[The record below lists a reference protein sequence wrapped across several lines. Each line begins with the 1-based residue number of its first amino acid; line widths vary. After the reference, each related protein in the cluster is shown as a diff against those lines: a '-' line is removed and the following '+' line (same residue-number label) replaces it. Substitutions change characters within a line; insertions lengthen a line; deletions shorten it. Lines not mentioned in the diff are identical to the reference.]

1 MPFGMNQLG
10 FELKLIELSTDRGY
24 YLMVFRQD
32 AVHVCHV
39 LTRDLL
45 DDQRA
50 VIGGQEDPLPLGVPT
65 SYGRAAGQR
74 HLQG

>member
-1 MPFGMNQLG
+1 MMPSIG
-10 FELKLIELSTDRGY
+10 FEQRLSQLPTAWMSLH
-24 YLMVFRQD
+24 YLVVFRQD

-45 DDQRA
+45 YDQRA
-50 VIGGQEDPLPLGVPT
+50 VVGGQEDPLPLGVPT
-65 SYGRAAGQR
+65 SYRRAAGQR